1 MSTESVSSDSSLQL
15 PQLVE
20 DQLSE
25 DELETVVG
33 GVLYDVVSC
42 LPDKLLPVSPA
53 GGGNPPLLI
62 PQVFPEVLLHP
73 GGPRGRGGIKG

>member
-53 GGGNPPLLI
+53 GGGNPSLLF
-62 PQVFPEVLLHP
+62 PQVPLPP
-73 GGPRGRGGIKG
+73 GGPIRGVGGGIQG